1 MDSCSIDLVL
11 GEEHFSGPYSV
22 PLECHVASIQQ
33 PRGKGVLVGLYAH
46 LQPTSHPQGFTGAK
60 RLSFESTSPFAKA
73 SAKASVLDSFMT
85 CVRKV
90 NNQHPFRRTIVSS
103 RASRVFEILEKFCVL
118 NMDFVDFELHF
129 SIESSVAIINS
140 GKY

>member
-1 MDSCSIDLVL
+1 MEKRERERWNRMDSCSIDLVL

-60 RLSFESTSPFAKA
+60 RLSFESASPFAKA
-73 SAKASVLDSFMT
+73 FAVCARQLYDVCS
-85 CVRKV
+85 
-90 NNQHPFRRTIVSS
+90 
-103 RASRVFEILEKFCVL
+103 
-118 NMDFVDFELHF
+118 
-129 SIESSVAIINS
+129 
-140 GKY
+140 

>member
-46 LQPTSHPQGFTGAK
+46 LQPTLKVSPRQGGK
-60 RLSFESTSPFAKA
+60 KA
-73 SAKASVLDSFMT
+73 VL
-85 CVRKV
+85 
-90 NNQHPFRRTIVSS
+90 
-103 RASRVFEILEKFCVL
+103 
-118 NMDFVDFELHF
+118 
-129 SIESSVAIINS
+129 
-140 GKY
+140 